1 MHTAKALE
9 AIEASIM
16 LFALP
21 SPHIKHSPLVTCSLA
36 LAVMAQVSSC
46 NNVLKPGSEVYAAS
60 RDRIRLGLG
69 ALKAQVSAWGLA
81 KRSVKE
87 VASVARELLSI
98 PATRIKKLDTLRE
111 DTLREVNFEDML
123 SDEALVLVGSGVGSG
138 DDLQYERFTASE
150 VC

>member
-16 LFALP
+16 LFTLP

-46 NNVLKPGSEVYAAS
+46 NHVLKPGSEMYDAS

-81 KRSVKE
+81 KRSMKE

-98 PATRIKKLDTLRE
+98 PVTKVK
-111 DTLREVNFEDML
+111 EVDSLKNISYEDML
-123 SDEALVLVGSGVGSG
+123 SDEALVLVDSGVGSS
-138 DDLQYERFTASE
+138 DDLQYERFTASD

>member
-46 NNVLKPGSEVYAAS
+46 NHVLKPGSEVYAAS

-87 VASVARELLSI
+87 VASVARELLCI
-98 PATRIKKLDTLRE
+98 PVAKMK
-111 DTLREVNFEDML
+111 EVKSVKEANYEDML
-123 SDEALVLVGSGVGSG
+123 SDEALVLVDSGVGSG
-138 DDLQYERFTASE
+138 DDLQYERFAANE